1 MARVRYRGSLET
13 VEGYVCLLVP
23 EAIGVKLGD
32 TYRVPVKGT
41 IGRHPV
47 RTSVFR
53 QRDGTRMLIVNKAM
67 QRGAGVGAGDEV
79 TVVLEV
85 DASPPAV
92 TLPVEL
98 ERSLARS
105 RRARAAFER
114 IPASH
119 KKRYADWV
127 GEAKRTQTRS
137 RRAEEAVRR
146 LSGG

>member
-1 MARVRYRGSLET
+1 VARVRYRGSLET

-105 RRARAAFER
+105 R
-114 IPASH
+114 PASH

-127 GEAKRTQTRS
+127 GEAKRTQTRTK
-137 RRAEEAVRR
+137 RAEEAVRR
-146 LSGG
+146 LTDG